1 MYIFLKYNHN
11 DIVSYLHNIYRK
23 LQLDILCFKKKK
35 KNKTSFRLNYTKI
48 IFATEL
54 ATSSSSS

>member
-23 LQLDILCFKKKK
+23 LQLDILCFKRKK
-35 KNKTSFRLNYTKI
+35 TKPV
-48 IFATEL
+48 L
-54 ATSSSSS
+54 D